1 MDISAWLAFF
11 AASWAISISPG
22 AGAVAAMTAGLQH
35 GFARGY
41 FLTFGLVLGLWSLL
55 LLVGVGLGALIMASS
70 TAFAVIKWL
79 GVGYLLWLG
88 IAQWRA
94 PAVGLQARADD
105 AARVSRRRVLM
116 RGWMI
121 NTLNPKPTLFMLA
134 VVPQFLNPAQPLV
147 PQYLVIARHAGLHRP
162 RRQRRLHRV
171 RVACARGLAHAAA
184 DALGQSRF
192 RRPVHRAGDDAGDG
206 QAQLTFAQLAAQRLR
221 LRSLRLAF
229 EPPLL
234 RAVGRLGRLAHAR
247 RLAPLN
253 PPVPANAASRR
264 RGSCPGCGVPA
275 P

>member
-1 MDISAWLAFF
+1 MDLTTWLTFF

-79 GVGYLLWLG
+79 GVAYLLWLG

-94 PAVGLQARADD
+94 PAVGLQAGADD
-105 AARVSRRRVLM
+105 AVRVSRRSILM

-134 VVPQFLNPAQPLV
+134 VVPQFLNPSQPLV
-147 PQYLVIARHAGLHRP
+147 QQYLVIAATLAFTDLVINAGYT
-162 RRQRRLHRV
+162 
-171 RVACARGLAHAAA
+171 AFA
-184 DALGQSRF
+184 SR
-192 RRPVHRAGDDAGDG
+192 A
-206 QAQLTFAQLAAQRLR
+206 LAALR
-221 LRSLRLAF
+221 TPRQMRWVNRFFGGLFVALATM
-229 EPPLL
+229 
-234 RAVGRLGRLAHAR
+234 LAT
-247 RLAPLN
+247 
-253 PPVPANAASRR
+253 VK
-264 RGSCPGCGVPA
+264 RGA
-275 P
+275 